1 MIGDTIKVKRKKAK
15 LTQKQLALQ
24 LGVSAAIIGHWER
37 GETEIP
43 SEYIIPLCQ
52 VFRCSPTAFI
62 NYDRHSF
69 EWYAAQ
75 FKENIGG
82 LEDFA
87 LANPD
92 LMEMIL
98 WMVNVWDGD
107 FAALVLMAFYYCLL
121 DKHERCHMSYFV
133 GMTFRSKYEHSEQ
146 HDALMELAHSHIDYY
161 IEEWRKLAKNE

>member
-1 MIGDTIKVKRKKAK
+1 MIGDTIKVKRKKAQ

-24 LGVSAAIIGHWER
+24 LGVSAAVVGHWER

-69 EWYAAQ
+69 DWYVTQ
-75 FKENIGG
+75 FQANKSG

-87 LANPD
+87 IANPD

-107 FAALVLMAFYYCLL
+107 FAGLVIMGFYYCLL
-121 DKHERCHMSYFV
+121 NKRERSNMSYFV
-133 GMTFRSKYEHSEQ
+133 GMTFKSKYELSTQ
-146 HDALMELAHSHIDYY
+146 HNALEELAYKHIDYY
-161 IEEWRKLAKNE
+161 VEQWKKLVKNE